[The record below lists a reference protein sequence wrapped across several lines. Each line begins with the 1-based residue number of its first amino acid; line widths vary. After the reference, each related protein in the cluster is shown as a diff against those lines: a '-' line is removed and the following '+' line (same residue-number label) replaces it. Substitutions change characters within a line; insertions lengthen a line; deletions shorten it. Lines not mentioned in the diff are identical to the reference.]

1 MTQLETI
8 CPRMAG
14 FFGLKFLYK
23 KKKHSDQLVDF
34 GLKHCKNVL
43 RMGCKDVVR
52 KIKNGR
58 WTECQFLKSGNPPS
72 QPMKRFNLKI
82 LEKQNDIVQ
91 T

>member
-58 WTECQFLKSGNPPS
+58 WTECILKKWKSP
-72 QPMKRFNLKI
+72 FATHEAI
-82 LEKQNDIVQ
+82 
-91 T
+91 

>member
-1 MTQLETI
+1 
-8 CPRMAG
+8 
-14 FFGLKFLYK
+14 
-23 KKKHSDQLVDF
+23 
-34 GLKHCKNVL
+34 
-43 RMGCKDVVR
+43 MGCKDVVR

-58 WTECQFLKSGNPPS
+58 WTEYQFLKSGNPPS